1 MLSGDNF
8 TEVVKRAPGNLRFVI
23 SNNATAP
30 ASQPDFGRIIRR
42 RPLANMNM
50 DWLARFV
57 GPKEDPIATNKKK
70 ARQL

>member
-8 TEVVKRAPGNLRFVI
+8 TEDVKRAPGNLRFVI
-23 SNNATAP
+23 SDNAT
-30 ASQPDFGRIIRR
+30 S
-42 RPLANMNM
+42 LANMDM

-57 GPKEDPIATNKKK
+57 GPKEDPIAANKKK